1 MSIRLKRTVQTE
13 TTPTLNFEVVDDLD
27 AAVDF
32 TGKTVNLMVKKRI
45 TDADVNAIIDRVCT
59 LNVDPTTGKCSIV
72 LTLAETA
79 TPEDTIAELRIDD
92 GSGVIDKVEQFD
104 LEIIQAVHRS

>member
-1 MSIRLKRTVQTE
+1 MLKRTVQTE
-13 TTPTLNFEVVDDLD
+13 TTPTLDFEIVDDVD
-27 AAVDF
+27 AAVDL
-32 TGKTVNLMVKKRI
+32 TGKTVNFMAKKRI
-45 TDADVNAIIDRVCT
+45 TDADGDAIIDRVCT
-59 LNVDPTTGKCSIV
+59 LNADPTTGKCSII
-72 LTLAETA
+72 LTAVETA